1 MDAWMWIV
9 IVVLIVAA
17 VAVVVWI
24 MAERRRTAQLRDRFG
39 SEYDR
44 AVMESGDRRAG
55 ESELSDRV
63 RRHEALEL
71 RPLSGA
77 AANHYAE
84 GWRTVQATFVD
95 APSSALAQADRLIT
109 SVMQERG
116 YPMEDF
122 ERRSADLSVDHADV
136 IDDYRAAHAISLAND
151 QRQAST
157 EDLRQAMV
165 HYRALFERMLVTDDG
180 TTVDM
185 GVRS

>member
-9 IVVLIVAA
+9 IA
-17 VAVVVWI
+17 VAVVAAIVVAVWI
-24 MAERRRTAQLRDRFG
+24 VAERRRTAQLRDRFG
-39 SEYDR
+39 TEYDR

-63 RRHEALEL
+63 RRHEDFDL
-71 RPLSGA
+71 RPLSA
-77 AANHYAE
+77 AAADRYAE
-84 GWRTVQATFVD
+84 EWRAVQATFVD
-95 APSSALAQADRLIT
+95 APGSALGRADRLIT

-122 ERRSADLSVDHADV
+122 DRRSADLSVDHADV

-151 QRQAST
+151 RRQAST

-165 HYRALFERMLVTDDG
+165 HYRALFERMLVTDSG
-180 TTVDM
+180 TAADV

>member
-1 MDAWMWIV
+1 MDAWVWIV
-9 IVVLIVAA
+9 IAVLVVAA
-17 VAVVVWI
+17 IAVVAWV

-39 SEYDR
+39 TEYDR

-63 RRHEALEL
+63 RRREAFDL
-71 RPLSGA
+71 RPLSPA
-77 AANHYAE
+77 AANQYAE
-84 GWRTVQATFVD
+84 EWRTVQATFVD
-95 APSSALAQADRLIT
+95 APSSALGQADRLIT
-109 SVMQERG
+109 VVMQDRG

-122 ERRSADLSVDHADV
+122 DRRSADLSVDHADV

-165 HYRALFERMLVTDDG
+165 HYRALFERMLVTDNG
-180 TTVDM
+180 TTADV